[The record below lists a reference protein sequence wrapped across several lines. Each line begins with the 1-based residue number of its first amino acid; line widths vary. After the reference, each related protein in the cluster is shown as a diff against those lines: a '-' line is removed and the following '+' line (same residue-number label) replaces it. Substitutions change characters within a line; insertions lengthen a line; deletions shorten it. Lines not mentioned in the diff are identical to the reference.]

1 MNLNIFVVGFLNSH
15 EKIIKKCK
23 RNLEHI
29 ELDKCEDFTDKEV
42 LHFFYKEGNYV
53 MVTK

>member
-1 MNLNIFVVGFLNSH
+1 MKINIFVVGFLNSH

-23 RNLEHI
+23 NIIEHI
-29 ELDKCEDFTDKEV
+29 DLDKCEEFTDNEV